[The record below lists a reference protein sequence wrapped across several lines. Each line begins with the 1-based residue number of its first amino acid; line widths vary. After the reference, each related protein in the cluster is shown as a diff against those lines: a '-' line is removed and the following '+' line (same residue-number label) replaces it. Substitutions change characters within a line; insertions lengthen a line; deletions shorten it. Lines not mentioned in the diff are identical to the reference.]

1 MVQGVFATDM
11 RYHQTHCERLRAMI
25 DSAADHQ
32 VVMGGDPTAPAA
44 AAALAGPL
52 LASLARYCPPPPPLL
67 PFPLPLALLYARCS
81 EGLGSCRLVSG
92 YCPAPRHR
100 LPACSTRML
109 PLP

>member
-1 MVQGVFATDM
+1 MVEGVFATDM

-32 VVMGGDPTAPAA
+32 VVTGGDPTAPAA
-44 AAALAGPL
+44 TASAALAGPL
-52 LASLARYCPPPPPLL
+52 PASLAR
-67 PFPLPLALLYARCS
+67 
-81 EGLGSCRLVSG
+81 VSG
-92 YCPAPRHR
+92 HGPAPRHR

>member
-52 LASLARYCPPPPPLL
+52 LASLARYCPPPPPPPPTFPPTARPTVCPLL
-67 PFPLPLALLYARCS
+67 RGFRVVPSRQ
-81 EGLGSCRLVSG
+81 